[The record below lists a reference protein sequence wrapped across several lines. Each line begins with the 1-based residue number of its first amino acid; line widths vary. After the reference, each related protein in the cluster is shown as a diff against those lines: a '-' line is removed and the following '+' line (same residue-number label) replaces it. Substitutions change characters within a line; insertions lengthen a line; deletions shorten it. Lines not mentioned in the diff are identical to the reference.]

1 MLAPDLQEESGCI
14 RSWIQSA
21 TLTTMQPDD
30 KLGTVPILP
39 ISLGMKASTFINFA
53 KASDCSGDASS
64 SKSSRKESIM
74 KFEIK

>member
-1 MLAPDLQEESGCI
+1 MLVPDLLKERSCI

-21 TLTTMQPDD
+21 TSTTMQPDD

-64 SKSSRKESIM
+64 SRKESKM